1 MFTRYGAHFFYL
13 LRRITG
19 AECRRITL
27 MNSNNHPHRA
37 EMFANG
43 TRNVTEVE
51 NNTGQRISPR
61 QVRKLKR
68 FAESRIMAD
77 NDRLEVV
84 IRPQFNI
91 N

>member
-1 MFTRYGAHFFYL
+1 
-13 LRRITG
+13 
-19 AECRRITL
+19 
-27 MNSNNHPHRA
+27 
-37 EMFANG
+37 MFANG